1 MANDPTGTGGMRDD
15 KAGTGASGTNAGFGG
30 GSSGGAG
37 YAGSRGT
44 TGSVSSGYSGSSSGG
59 ASGSAGTGSS
69 ASAQNAQGAKIK
81 GEGVHENT
89 SGPGPR
95 LMTASTLEG
104 DKVVNRQG
112 EDLGEID
119 EIMLD
124 VPRGRIAYAVMSSGG
139 FLGMG
144 EKLFAIPW
152 SALTLDTDNKCF
164 VLDVDKQR
172 LKDAPGFDKDN
183 WPSMADTEFDTRVHS
198 YYGTRQYWE

>member
-1 MANDPTGTGGMRDD
+1 MANNPTRESGTDRMRDPSL
-15 KAGTGASGTNAGFGG
+15 GTSGTNTGFG
-30 GSSGGAG
+30 SA
-37 YAGSRGT
+37 AGS
-44 TGSVSSGYSGSSSGG
+44 TGSASGEYSGSS
-59 ASGSAGTGSS
+59 AGGSS
-69 ASAQNAQGAKIK
+69 AAGARIQGSGAY
-81 GEGVHENT
+81 ENT

-104 DKVVNRQG
+104 DRVVNRQG

-144 EKLFAIPW
+144 DKLFAIPW
-152 SALTLDTDNKCF
+152 SALILDTDNKCF

-172 LKDAPGFDKDN
+172 LENAPGFDKDN
-183 WPSMADTEFDTRVHS
+183 WPNTADADFDARVHS
-198 YYGTRQYWE
+198 YYGARPYWE

>member
-1 MANDPTGTGGMRDD
+1 MAETIRSNDINRDPLSATAGRSGMGQ
-15 KAGTGASGTNAGFGG
+15 AGSGSMSGEAGARIEG
-30 GSSGGAG
+30 GSQ
-37 YAGSRGT
+37 YE
-44 TGSVSSGYSGSSSGG
+44 
-59 ASGSAGTGSS
+59 
-69 ASAQNAQGAKIK
+69 NA
-81 GEGVHENT
+81 

-144 EKLFAIPW
+144 DKLFAIPW

-172 LKDAPGFDKDN
+172 LENAPGFDKDH
-183 WPSMADTEFDTRVHS
+183 WPSMADAEFGSQVHS
-198 YYGTRQYWE
+198 YYGARPYWE

>member
-1 MANDPTGTGGMRDD
+1 MANDPKNTGGTRTGTAIDPTGTG
-15 KAGTGASGTNAGFGG
+15 ASSTNAGFGG
-30 GSSGGAG
+30 GSSAGAG

-44 TGSVSSGYSGSSSGG
+44 TGSASGGYAGSSSGG
-59 ASGSAGTGSS
+59 TSGVSS
-69 ASAQNAQGAKIK
+69 GEQGASI
-81 GEGVHENT
+81 EGQSQYENT

-164 VLDVDKQR
+164 VLDVDRQR

-183 WPSMADTEFDTRVHS
+183 WPSMPDTEFDTHVHS
-198 YYGTRQYWE
+198 YYGTRPYWE

>member
-1 MANDPTGTGGMRDD
+1 MANSPKIPRTDDIPGADNDKTIAGYGGSRPNAAGTMGTGTS
-15 KAGTGASGTNAGFGG
+15 TSVGTN
-30 GSSGGAG
+30 SMSE
-37 YAGSRGT
+37 
-44 TGSVSSGYSGSSSGG
+44 
-59 ASGSAGTGSS
+59 SS
-69 ASAQNAQGAKIK
+69 ASGLTGDQSTRITGY
-81 GEGVHENT
+81 GDDDL

-124 VPRGRIAYAVMSSGG
+124 VPSGRIAYAVMASGG
-139 FLGMG
+139 FLGIG
-144 EKLFAIPW
+144 NKLFAIPW

-172 LKDAPGFDKDN
+172 MESAPGFDKDN
-183 WPSMADTEFDTRVHS
+183 WPAMADHEFGSQVHT
-198 YYGTRQYWE
+198 YYGARPYWE

>member
-1 MANDPTGTGGMRDD
+1 MANDPKNTGGTRTGTAIDPTGTG
-15 KAGTGASGTNAGFGG
+15 ASSTNAGFGG
-30 GSSGGAG
+30 GSSAGAG

-44 TGSVSSGYSGSSSGG
+44 TGSASGGYTGSSSGG
-59 ASGSAGTGSS
+59 TSGVSS
-69 ASAQNAQGAKIK
+69 GAQGGQGAGI
-81 GEGVHENT
+81 EGQSQYENT
-89 SGPGPR
+89 SGLGPR

-164 VLDVDKQR
+164 VLDVDRQR

-183 WPSMADTEFDTRVHS
+183 WPSMPDTEFDSRVHS
-198 YYGTRQYWE
+198 YYGTRPYWE